1 MEPFLG
7 ISIKNDEVES
17 LIRKMSETA
26 GVPITESIRMAVTEW
41 LANHHLQERVKE
53 DARQREIDDILEKM
67 RNWPVKDERDHSE
80 ILYDRDGLPK

>member
-1 MEPFLG
+1 MG

-17 LIRKMSETA
+17 LIRKMAETA

-41 LANHHLQERVKE
+41 LENHHLQEQVKE
-53 DARQREIDDILEKM
+53 DVRQREIDDILEKM
-67 RNWPVKDERDHSE
+67 RSWPVRDERDHSE